1 MGWQNILKNVVRE
14 LKSTVKETVRELDQK
29 QSAQPSQ
36 AAEQPSPKPWQ
47 QESEPT
53 PVYRTEAQ
61 WVAYFREILQT
72 EFSQYTFMEHV
83 PVPDLAGYVGDE
95 FQLYKTRPRQV
106 YQAEWG
112 EPYTFV
118 LYQAGLP
125 RGIVM
130 LGDGHSHDC
139 KVKYLIARKY
149 AQKMNLPYINF
160 YTQMPNERGYV
171 IDRIHRFGI

>member
-1 MGWQNILKNVVRE
+1 MGWQNILRNVMRE
-14 LKSTVKETVRELDQK
+14 IKDTVKDTVKEFDKPE
-29 QSAQPSQ
+29 QPSQ
-36 AAEQPSPKPWQ
+36 PASQPSSSWQ
-47 QESEPT
+47 QEPAPR
-53 PVYRTEAQ
+53 PVYYTDAQ
-61 WVAYFREILQT
+61 CVGYFREILQT
-72 EFSQYTFMEHV
+72 EFPQYTIMEHV
-83 PVPDLAGYVGDE
+83 PVTDLVGFVADE

-118 LYQAGLP
+118 LYQGGYP

-139 KVKYLIARKY
+139 KVKYLISRKY